1 MIRSLGLTV
10 CVLLA
15 GAILALSQTHP
26 PEHAQSRTHDHSGHI
41 ALDPAQHA
49 AIHARLL
56 GNWTGTSSF
65 PGAVSR
71 KLDLAVGH
79 DKLGNVTLEMTA
91 EPTVRVGAASKVAID
106 GGTLHWTQAVAGSE
120 CQATAVVKAP
130 TALRPETLKG
140 TMACEQGEVTFALR
154 KTKG

>member
-10 CVLLA
+10 SVLLA
-15 GAILALSQTHP
+15 GAIPALAQTHP
-26 PEHAQSRTHDHSGHI
+26 PTHAQGRSHDQSDHVP
-41 ALDPAQHA
+41 LDPAQHA
-49 AIHARLL
+49 AMHALLL
-56 GNWTGTSSF
+56 GTWTGTSSL

-91 EPTVRVGAASKVAID
+91 DPMVRVGAASKVAID
-106 GGTLHWTQAVAGSE
+106 GGILHWTQAIAGSE
-120 CQATAVVKAP
+120 CQATATVNGS

-140 TMACEQGEVTFALR
+140 TMACEQGEVTFTLR